1 MYFLRLAMLKPS
13 VEEIAADA
21 WEGAEVSLLW
31 PRQDILAEAQSFR

>member
-21 WEGAEVSLLW
+21 WEGAEVRLPLLS
-31 PRQDILAEAQSFR
+31 RNKVINA

>member
-21 WEGAEVSLLW
+21 WEGAEVHFLW
-31 PRQDILAEAQSFR
+31 PLLDSLAEAQWFR

>member
-21 WEGAEVSLLW
+21 WEGAEVRLPLLW
-31 PRQDILAEAQSFR
+31 RYQGINA

>member
-21 WEGAEVSLLW
+21 WEGAEVSVSQILL
-31 PRQDILAEAQSFR
+31 DSFVEAKCSR

>member
-21 WEGAEVSLLW
+21 WEGAEVPVSQVLLYSFV
-31 PRQDILAEAQSFR
+31 EAKCSR